1 MDDQPATTPAPPARV
16 LVARFVGDGSE
27 YQPGIPARDLF
38 AEDWAELDADTRQ
51 RARTSGLYRFEPPFD
66 QE

>member
-1 MDDQPATTPAPPARV
+1 MDDQPAISAVPPARL

-38 AEDWAELDADTRQ
+38 AEDWAALDADARQ
-51 RARTSGLYRFEPPFD
+51 RAHTSGLYRFEPPFD